1 MSRKTLINLVLVLT
15 MLLASVG
22 VVSAAP
28 PAQEELSYTIKL
40 GDTLWALGEKYL
52 GSGFAW
58 PALMAAT
65 NQKTIEDSTFAYIK
79 NADVIH
85 PGGNS
90 RFPSRQMPKPSWRPM
105 TPTSQSCC

>member
-1 MSRKTLINLVLVLT
+1 LLTLGL
-15 MLLASVG
+15 SVA
-22 VVSAAP
+22 SAAP

-65 NQKTIEDSTFAYIK
+65 NQKNIEDSTFASIK

-85 PGGNS
+85 PGWKLAV
-90 RFPSRQMPKPSWRPM
+90 PSEADAEAFMAAYDSSKP
-105 TPTSQSCC
+105 